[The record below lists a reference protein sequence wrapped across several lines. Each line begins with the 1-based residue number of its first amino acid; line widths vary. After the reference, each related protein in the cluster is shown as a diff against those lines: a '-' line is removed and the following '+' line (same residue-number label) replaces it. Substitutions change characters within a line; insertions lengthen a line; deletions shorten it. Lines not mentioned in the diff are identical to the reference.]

1 MNDEFPFGASE
12 ARSWLPRCLHTLVA
26 CSYPWN
32 GGQSCQGSTIFS
44 EVGNILGNIQVNKCN
59 IHRPIGL
66 SCFKGQTVK
75 PMEVWNAQ
83 ASIEKVHDVSWKI
96 SHHLKQIMRIVIL
109 HKMCQKNAYW
119 MKWSSSSV
127 KNSGKGLQVLQVT
140 SNRLVRPAWCCQPAK
155 VTKSTQATHSGICV
169 SKAASMTE
177 KSLAFLGWVEGAK
190 NRHPISDLQQST
202 QKIYTGV
209 IVDGTVRLWF
219 RERRWHG
226 HHRWRNAEICA
237 MDFDLR
243 VDFIATSILWSCLA
257 RTHLNGLRQPCT
269 SHDPI
274 ATSPLKSGSVNSDSS
289 PWRFQRDPFVDRSFW
304 PAKHLNWV
312 KDSLNT
318 GCSHGSRMLWTKNFQ
333 VKSKWTAVE

>member
-1 MNDEFPFGASE
+1 MKDEFPFGASE

-26 CSYPWN
+26 CSYPRN
-32 GGQSCQGSTIFS
+32 GGQSCQGTTIFS
-44 EVGNILGNIQVNKCN
+44 EVGNILGNMQVNKCN

-96 SHHLKQIMRIVIL
+96 GHHLKQIMRIVIL
-109 HKMCQKNAYW
+109 HKMCQTNAYW

-155 VTKSTQATHSGICV
+155 VTKSTQATHSGICA

-202 QKIYTGV
+202 QKI
-209 IVDGTVRLWF
+209 
-219 RERRWHG
+219 
-226 HHRWRNAEICA
+226 
-237 MDFDLR
+237 
-243 VDFIATSILWSCLA
+243 
-257 RTHLNGLRQPCT
+257 
-269 SHDPI
+269 
-274 ATSPLKSGSVNSDSS
+274 
-289 PWRFQRDPFVDRSFW
+289 
-304 PAKHLNWV
+304 
-312 KDSLNT
+312 
-318 GCSHGSRMLWTKNFQ
+318 
-333 VKSKWTAVE
+333 